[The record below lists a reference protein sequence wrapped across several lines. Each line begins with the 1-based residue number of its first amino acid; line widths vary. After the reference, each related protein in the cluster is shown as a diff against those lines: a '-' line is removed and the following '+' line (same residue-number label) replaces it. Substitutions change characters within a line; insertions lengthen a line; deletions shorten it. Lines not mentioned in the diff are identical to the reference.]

1 MKKLGMLLA
10 IAFAFVV
17 PHTASAITS
26 QVLMGGNNQV
36 YISSNS
42 ATRFT
47 SLFSNTTVAWANSGT
62 SGTAGTR
69 EIISAAGTIK
79 NFTIRAGRPLNAGSY
94 TATVMKN
101 AAATVITCTIT
112 SPATSCSDPDSLYL
126 TIGDQIELRVQGSG
140 GPTLVP
146 FTTALDFVPD
156 VANEMLLSTMI
167 NNSLTAFAYDSFV
180 NRNSFVAATTL
191 EATTTQSLIPISGVI
206 SGFRLSATT
215 APGGA
220 TSQTYSLRVNQA
232 TTSVACT
239 FSGTTKACTDND
251 YAVVSPNSWVNF
263 SAAPSGA
270 IVASGVMGIGFKF
283 VPTVIGQFFFM
294 GGSGATNQ
302 GTTGTVYEA
311 ISGGMATSSREDAQ
325 MVANEMTI
333 TGFTVGQTNT
343 TGTNITRTYTLEV
356 NGSPTTATCSTTG
369 TSATTGR
376 TCSWQGSIT
385 VNAGDLL
392 NYVQTVTG
400 GTATNSI
407 ARISTIAYRAPSA
420 FQNKIMGGFMR
431 IMGGFIRI
439 K

>member
-1 MKKLGMLLA
+1 MKKLGMLIAVAL
-10 IAFAFVV
+10 AFAL

-26 QVLMGGNNQV
+26 QVIMGGNSQF
-36 YISSNS
+36 YITS
-42 ATRFT
+42 ASAARYT
-47 SLFSNTTVAWANSGT
+47 SLFSNQNVTWGNSGT

-69 EIISAAGTIK
+69 EIISAPGTIK
-79 NFTIRAGRPLNAGSY
+79 NFTINAGRPLNAGSY

-112 SPATSCSDPDSLYL
+112 SPATSCSNSSSVYL
-126 TIGDQIELRVQGSG
+126 AVGDQIELRVTGSG

-146 FTTALDFVPD
+146 FSTVLDFVPD
-156 VANEMLLSTMI
+156 VANETLLTTMLT
-167 NNSLTAFAYDSFV
+167 NTTTVFGYNSLT
-180 NRNSFVAATTL
+180 NRNNFAAT
-191 EATTTQSLIPISGVI
+191 ESTTTQSLIPVPGVI

-251 YAVVSPNSWVNF
+251 YVAVSPNSWVNF

-270 IVASGVMGIGFKF
+270 IVASGVMGIGLKF

-294 GGSGATNQ
+294 GGSGADNQ
-302 GTTGTVYEA
+302 GTTGTVYET

-333 TGFTVGQTNT
+333 TGFSVGQTNT

-356 NGSPTTATCSTTG
+356 NGSPTSATCSTTG

-407 ARISTIAYRAPSA
+407 ARIATTAYRAPSA